1 MAYRFR
7 WEALG
12 MMGGGFE
19 PVGLCDVTATAGFIL
34 SVVLSRVEEGAI
46 QRRCERFFHT
56 LNAYY
61 LTKERSHVIMRT
73 SVL

>member
-1 MAYRFR
+1 
-7 WEALG
+7 
-12 MMGGGFE
+12 
-19 PVGLCDVTATAGFIL
+19 VTATAGFIL
-34 SVVLSRVEEGAI
+34 SVVLRLSKGRPEAVSKPVLSRVEGDAI